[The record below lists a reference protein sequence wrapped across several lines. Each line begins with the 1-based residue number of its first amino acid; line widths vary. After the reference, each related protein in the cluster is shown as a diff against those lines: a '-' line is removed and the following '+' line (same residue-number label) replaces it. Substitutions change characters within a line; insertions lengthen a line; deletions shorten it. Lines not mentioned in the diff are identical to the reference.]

1 MMGAIAMVPAV
12 AALGVAVARIDASL
26 PISR

>member
-1 MMGAIAMVPAV
+1 MMEAIATVLAV

-26 PISR
+26 PLSR